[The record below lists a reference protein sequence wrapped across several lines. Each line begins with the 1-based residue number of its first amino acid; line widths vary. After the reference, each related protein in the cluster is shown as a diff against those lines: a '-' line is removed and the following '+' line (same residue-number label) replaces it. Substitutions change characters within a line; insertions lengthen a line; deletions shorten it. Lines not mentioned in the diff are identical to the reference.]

1 MIPVTILTGFLG
13 AGKTTLL
20 NRILTG
26 DHGKRIAVVVNE
38 FGDIGLDDRFIARK
52 EDDIVELTNG
62 CVCCSARNDTVE
74 ILLSLVTKAKA
85 GKGIDHVVIETT
97 GLAKPAALARFFLG
111 DSPLKAYY
119 QLDGIVT
126 VVDAFHGVSQLIQYR
141 EVKEQV
147 GVADLIM
154 LNKTDLVDEP
164 QLKNLEAWLHG
175 INPVAS
181 VVRAAHGEVPLDR
194 ILHIGGFD
202 LTSKEHLLDD
212 HSGRAGDHEHI
223 HDRDII
229 AVSIQEDRPLD
240 RGKFT
245 RWLNEFVA
253 MEGGDLLRY
262 KGILNFAGA
271 ECRAILQGVHMI
283 KEITEDHA
291 WPADAER
298 ATELVFIG
306 RRLMED
312 VIREG
317 IRGCMIR

>member
-20 NRILTG
+20 NHVLTA

-62 CVCCSARNDTVE
+62 CVCCSARNDTMEV
-74 ILLSLVTKAKA
+74 LLSLVAKAKE
-85 GKGIDHVVIETT
+85 GRGIDHVIIETT

-111 DSPLKAYY
+111 DSPLKAQYH
-119 QLDGIVT
+119 LDGIVT

-147 GVADLIM
+147 GVADLIV
-154 LNKTDLVDEP
+154 LNKTDLAEEP
-164 QLKNLEAWLHG
+164 QLAHLEEWLHG
-175 INPVAS
+175 INPVAALI
-181 VVRAAHGEVPLDR
+181 RASRGIVPLNR
-194 ILHIGGFD
+194 ILAVGGFD
-202 LTSKEHLLDD
+202 LAGKEHIVDE
-212 HSGRAGDHEHI
+212 HEHEHT
-223 HDRDII
+223 HDSDII
-229 AVSIQEDRPLD
+229 AVSIREERPLD

-253 MEGGDLLRY
+253 MDGGDLLRY
-262 KGILNFAGA
+262 KGILSFAGSDV
-271 ECRAILQGVHMI
+271 RAILQGVHMV
-283 KEITEDHA
+283 KEIGEDEP
-291 WPADAER
+291 WGDTER

-312 VIREG
+312 IIHEG
-317 IRGCMIR
+317 VRGCIAR